1 MTPLK
6 TMPFTGD
13 CPYCGDEGGASSHPI
28 ENGFIFGPRGGAGR
42 MLRCQECRAEFIWF
56 PGLTHGP
63 VNVIIDNEAFPR
75 DKDGACRRRD

>member
-13 CPYCGDEGGASSHPI
+13 CPYCEPQQSLQVPI
-28 ENGFIFGPRGGAGR
+28 DNRFSFGPRGGAGR
-42 MLRCQECRAEFIWF
+42 MLRCVNCRAEFIWF

-75 DKDGACRRRD
+75 DKDGGCRRRD